1 MRLRSLYQTLEDRDN
16 PDKIEDHGPFS
27 CKRKR
32 AWLGLG
38 YYFWDSS
45 IDSAH
50 FWGNTSYKGN
60 YIICE
65 SHYDYDSP
73 VYLDLAGN
81 TEHIKDFSIIA
92 DSLQEKSKQCVTV
105 PMVIENMKAFSELLK
120 NYKAIRAYPIN
131 SIINV
136 NNRIKFQNIN
146 NAYMD
151 LDPAIQMCV
160 FDKSFLLNNKFE
172 IIYPEMYCS
181 DYVV

>member
-1 MRLRSLYQTLEDRDN
+1 
-16 PDKIEDHGPFS
+16 
-27 CKRKR
+27 
-32 AWLGLG
+32 
-38 YYFWDSS
+38 
-45 IDSAH
+45 
-50 FWGNTSYKGN
+50 
-60 YIICE
+60 
-65 SHYDYDSP
+65 
-73 VYLDLAGN
+73 
-81 TEHIKDFSIIA
+81 
-92 DSLQEKSKQCVTV
+92 
-105 PMVIENMKAFSELLK
+105 MKVFSELLK